1 MDEKVKVILEKV
13 KETAYAAGK
22 AAGEVADVAAK
33 KANKA
38 MEVTKLSVA
47 NFDLSTDIE
56 ILYKEIG
63 KLVHLTHLGEEID
76 PDIINDKLSIID
88 DKIAKIDEN
97 KQHIKDLRSANT
109 CPNCGKNCKKED
121 SFCSACGYKF

>member
-13 KETAYAAGK
+13 KETACAASK
-22 AAGEVADVAAK
+22 AAGEMADVAAK

-76 PDIINDKLSIID
+76 PEVINDKLAVID
-88 DKIAKIDEN
+88 EKIGKIDEN
-97 KQHIKDLRSANT
+97 KQQIKELRTANT
-109 CPNCGKNCKKED
+109 CPDCGKTCKKED
-121 SFCSACGYKF
+121 AFCSACGYKF